1 VGVGAAALPSVQPG
15 AAWIGV
21 EGGAAAMNPLPQS
34 APERRS
40 LWLGAPGSDDSKRS
54 QDEIRII
61 KEMTTEE
68 VENFLR
74 INCIDTAAAKE
85 LRTEPPHVALAVLER
100 GPLRA
105 CTNPSGALV
114 ARIRDAKRG
123 ILQGGGRFGQIAQ
136 PAAPLDANASEADKF
151 LSENR
156 IDQAGA
162 ASFRCETAE
171 VQKAVMA
178 KGPLVNTTNP
188 SASLMARIR
197 NVKVNAQN
205 AQNSALSLGMGG
217 AGNTA
222 GVLSAQQPLAG
233 LVSGGGQTLAAS
245 PPLAL
250 EDGRSAVTMDDE
262 VQKAIG
268 KLQAASQPGVGLPQA
283 TQASAPPSHLGQQPP
298 TGAPGPIMTNN
309 ADQRL
314 QDEALKAIQALN
326 AAGPHPDEL

>member
-1 VGVGAAALPSVQPG
+1 
-15 AAWIGV
+15 
-21 EGGAAAMNPLPQS
+21 MNPLPQS

-40 LWLGAPGSDDSKRS
+40 LWFGAPGSDDSKRS

-68 VENFLR
+68 VENFLL

-85 LRTEPPHVALAVLER
+85 LRSEPPHVALAVLER

-105 CTNPSGALV
+105 CVNPSGALV

-123 ILQGGGRFGQIAQ
+123 ILQGGGRYGQVAQ
-136 PAAPLDANASEADKF
+136 PVAMLDPNASEADKF
-151 LSENR
+151 LAENR

-205 AQNSALSLGMGG
+205 AQNSALGLGTTVGG
-217 AGNTA
+217 AVA
-222 GVLSAQQPLAG
+222 GVLGAQQPLVG
-233 LVSGGGQTLAAS
+233 LVSGGGPTPTTS
-245 PPLAL
+245 TPLAL
-250 EDGRSAVTMDDE
+250 EDGGDNAAIEDE

-268 KLQAASQPGVGLPQA
+268 KLQAVSQPGVGQLQVA
-283 TQASAPPSHLGQQPP
+283 CPPAAQVSQLGQQPLH
-298 TGAPGPIMTNN
+298 GAPGPIMTNN

>member
-1 VGVGAAALPSVQPG
+1 
-15 AAWIGV
+15 
-21 EGGAAAMNPLPQS
+21 MNPVQQS
-34 APERRS
+34 APEKRS

-61 KEMTTEE
+61 KEMATEE

-74 INCIDTAAAKE
+74 INCIDTSAAKE

-105 CTNPSGALV
+105 CNNPSGALV

-123 ILQGGGRFGQIAQ
+123 ILQGGGRYGQAAQ
-136 PAAPLDANASEADKF
+136 PVATLDANASEADKF
-151 LSENR
+151 LAENR
-156 IDQAGA
+156 IDQAGT

-197 NVKVNAQN
+197 NVKVNSQN
-205 AQNSALSLGMGG
+205 APTAALSLGMVGAGG
-217 AGNTA
+217 AA
-222 GVLSAQQPLAG
+222 GMLGAQQPLAG
-233 LVSGGGQTLAAS
+233 LISGGGQIVAAS
-245 PPLAL
+245 TPLPL
-250 EDGRSAVTMDDE
+250 EDGRPKVAMDDE

-268 KLQAASQPGVGLPQA
+268 KLQAASQAEAEQPQTA
-283 TQASAPPSHLGQQPP
+283 PAVAASVSQQPQQGQEQP
-298 TGAPGPIMTNN
+298 PIMTNN